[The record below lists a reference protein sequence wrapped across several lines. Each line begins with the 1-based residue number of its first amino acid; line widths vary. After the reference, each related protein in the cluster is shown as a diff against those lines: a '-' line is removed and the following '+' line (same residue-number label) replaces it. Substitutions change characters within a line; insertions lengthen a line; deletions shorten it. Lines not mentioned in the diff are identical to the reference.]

1 MYESYFRLREP
12 AFNVTPNPR
21 FFYANSSHREAFATL
36 SYGVERRKGIIV
48 ITGEAGTGKTTLLR
62 RFVQNPGSTIH
73 LSYIV
78 DPHLNFIELLR
89 CASDAFGL
97 AQSRDRLAMIGEL
110 NRYLREQFKKDHI
123 VALLFDEAQDL
134 NDEVLEELRLLS
146 DLEHA
151 GEKLIQIVLVGQSEL
166 ESRLAEPSF
175 QQFNQR
181 VALRSRLAPLSREE
195 IRAYIECRLSAAG
208 YAGET
213 LFATS
218 AIERIALHSNGI
230 PRLINVICD
239 NALLIAYSIS
249 QNGVGAETIE
259 EVAGELQLGGF
270 GRSLTGSAST
280 ETPRWSVPDD
290 FAGHV
295 ITGGEREAEAHAED
309 RWVLD
314 GENFSGMNGEQRAAT
329 ERDIRMWK
337 RRSVAYPMVVFILG
351 GTTLFF
357 SRQESDFDFSPVSKF
372 VEQIKEGFAPIPGR
386 IYRILT
392 THGLNGNTVSEDF
405 KVKSPGPDEGPS
417 LNLESRRHFGSLAM
431 TRKGTPETIQGD
443 GYKNRAE
450 ADLKRSDQTAKA
462 KASHQTL
469 NRQEGKEEK
478 KTVRVVV
485 ENSFVRDE
493 PTSSAEIIATL
504 RPGARVQL
512 LGRKGDYWQIRSLKP
527 EVVRGYVHRED
538 AFFEPLQ

>member
-62 RFVQNPGSTIH
+62 RFVQNPGATIH

-97 AQSRDRLAMIGEL
+97 AHCPDRLAMLGQL
-110 NRYLREQFKKDHI
+110 NQYLREQFKKDHI

-134 NDEVLEELRLLS
+134 NDELLEELRLLS
-146 DLEHA
+146 DLENG
-151 GEKLIQIVLVGQSEL
+151 GEKLVQIVLVGQSEL
-166 ESRLAEPSF
+166 ESRLAKPPF
-175 QQFNQR
+175 HQLNQR

-195 IRAYIECRLSAAG
+195 ISPYIECRLSAAG
-208 YAGET
+208 YAGKT

-218 AIERIALHSNGI
+218 AIERIAVHSKGI

-239 NALLIAYSIS
+239 NALVITYSIS

-259 EVAGELQLGGF
+259 EVAGELQLEGF
-270 GRSLTGSAST
+270 GRPLTGSAST
-280 ETPRWSVPDD
+280 ETPRWGVPDD

-295 ITGGEREAEAHAED
+295 IIGERGETLAED
-309 RWVLD
+309 RWVLAR
-314 GENFSGMNGEQRAAT
+314 ENFSGTNGEQRAAT
-329 ERDIRMWK
+329 ERDARKWK
-337 RRSVAYPMVVFILG
+337 RRSLAYLMVALG

-357 SRQESDFDFSPVSKF
+357 FRQESGFHLSPAAQF
-372 VEQIKEGFAPIPGR
+372 VEQIKEVIAPIPGR

-392 THGLNGNTVSEDF
+392 THGLNGNTDSEGF
-405 KVKSPGPDEGPS
+405 KVKSPGPDEGKF

-431 TRKGTPETIQGD
+431 TRKGSPETIQGD
-443 GYKNRAE
+443 GNKSRAE
-450 ADLKRSDQTAKA
+450 TDLKRSDQTASVKTT
-462 KASHQTL
+462 HQTPS
-469 NRQEGKEEK
+469 RQQGREEK
-478 KTVRVVV
+478 KAVQVVV
-485 ENSFVRDE
+485 DNSFVRDE

-512 LGRKGDYWQIRSLKP
+512 MGRKGDYWQIRSLRP